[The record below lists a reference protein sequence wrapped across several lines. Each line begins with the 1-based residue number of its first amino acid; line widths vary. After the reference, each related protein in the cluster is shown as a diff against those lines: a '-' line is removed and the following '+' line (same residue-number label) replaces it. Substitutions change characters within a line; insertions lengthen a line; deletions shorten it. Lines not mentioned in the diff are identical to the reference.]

1 MGGAGYP
8 VETECPGLQLDTE
21 APVGVTAKWCS
32 VARRVAIDRLNSP
45 SSGGNAKTPRLI
57 ARNSPA
63 KQSST
68 TYHFINLSS
77 LCESPPSIPP
87 PLLLIRTLRLQISLK
102 SVTNSPSLPPRSP
115 DLAQVHSTFS
125 AALKPHSLLVFVLP
139 LPPPHSKFGL
149 HAIKPSIKPPPDIP
163 INSATR
169 QTHKFKREPFPPLWT
184 CTYEAPMCHKSY
196 IFLTRINQHN
206 MCVKVE
212 LAI

>member
-1 MGGAGYP
+1 MEWNLSPVTHDSPVTHGAPLTHAERTAGTHWQREEEEERVGGAGYP

-102 SVTNSPSLPPRSP
+102 SVTNSP
-115 DLAQVHSTFS
+115 
-125 AALKPHSLLVFVLP
+125 
-139 LPPPHSKFGL
+139 PPPPLARSG
-149 HAIKPSIKPPPDIP
+149 PSPLNVLSSVKASFSPRLRSSPPTP
-163 INSATR
+163 SLQVRTTR
-169 QTHKFKREPFPPLWT
+169 
-184 CTYEAPMCHKSY
+184 
-196 IFLTRINQHN
+196 N
-206 MCVKVE
+206 
-212 LAI
+212 

>member
-87 PLLLIRTLRLQISLK
+87 P
-102 SVTNSPSLPPRSP
+102 PRSP
-115 DLAQVHSTFS
+115 GLAQVHSTFS

-169 QTHKFKREPFPPLWT
+169 HTHKFKREPFPPLWT

-206 MCVKVE
+206 MCVKVQ